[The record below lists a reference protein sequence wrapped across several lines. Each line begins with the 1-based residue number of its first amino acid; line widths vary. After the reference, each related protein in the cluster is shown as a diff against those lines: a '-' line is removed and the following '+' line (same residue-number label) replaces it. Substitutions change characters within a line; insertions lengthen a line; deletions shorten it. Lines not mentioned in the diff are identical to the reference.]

1 MAIDSATP
9 TPTTPSTLAELA
21 GEIRAAREKVDA
33 RRLAP
38 VDQSSLLSA
47 RQALLGAME
56 VYARELTARRLPVP
70 RQLRDDLRLQ
80 RGIQRHPQASGWHRH
95 GGLL

>member
-1 MAIDSATP
+1 MGGPVHDRLMWVALAQLDIIVGQMKLDDQFEWDIDNSSASP
-9 TPTTPSTLAELA
+9 EMFA
-21 GEIRAAREKVDA
+21 
-33 RRLAP
+33 
-38 VDQSSLLSA
+38 
-47 RQALLGAME
+47 E